1 MRNAHGY
8 NIAPVHS
15 EAGGGRASAH
25 RRARRSTGPADL
37 VGRLVTATFLLL
49 AAGMAH
55 AQGAG
60 ANAGNLVQPYLDA
73 TRPSDMST
81 QAFTALLGQFFTN
94 PFAAVGSAS
103 TLLGSM
109 FLVFNT
115 FILVAGTIWATYG
128 IGVAIVQTAHEGQL
142 MGKRLSQVWL
152 PIRMVTGVASLIP
165 AFGGFSLS
173 QAVLVFA
180 TTIGIGA
187 ANLGYEAMV
196 QGTNN
201 LTTVVSP
208 SFVSPKAQGGSSL
221 EEAAFTLFRARVCMQ
236 AQNDYVR
243 QQQAVGVDMAAETIS
258 ATSPAG
264 LTGVQYGKPDNRA
277 FCGGIQVTANAVE
290 GGRNSSS
297 AVGYRVASVNYEGIA
312 RAVQTRATGNFNQYV
327 NGIAQL
333 ADDWYRNYQTYQTTG
348 GQRPTVPVL
357 QLEGLATSY
366 YTAIQPAKGEADAN
380 AQALSSQAVESMK
393 KFGWFGAGSWY
404 ATLAEVNAAVAQ
416 AAQSVNFAA
425 IPMAINSTTG
435 GYNSELQKALS
446 VLDSATQTASS
457 DAANANSGAS
467 ESSWQGLCRIVAG
480 SITPPGY
487 RPTGNCSLGQTFA
500 MDLIDMSTAGAGG
513 ATSTSGGELRMI
525 DPIIAMKNMGDYMM
539 VAAESL
545 YVAYSY
551 LNEITGIGDKDKED
565 GGLLSTAKKAVG
577 GTMGKLL
584 APLKGVQSLLPMIV
598 GGMFII
604 GLIMSLWIPMIPF
617 VNWWG
622 GLVQYLTIF
631 FEGIAAGP
639 IWAFVHLDANG
650 EGMGQRTET
659 GYLFIINMLFRPFLM
674 LLGFVA
680 AAALMMVMG
689 SFLFWLYPS
698 VMSNVQGNSITGIFS
713 VLGFLLIFW
722 ILMHTLVTTLSNLSV
737 LLPDQALAWAGRAI
751 GAQLGRDA
759 EQGTRGQFMAFGRF
773 GQQAASGAMGPGPGK
788 GGGGSGGA
796 ATPPNPRNGTPA
808 AGAPKPPRVG
818 RPS

>member
-1 MRNAHGY
+1 MW
-8 NIAPVHS
+8 ILLI
-15 EAGGGRASAH
+15 
-25 RRARRSTGPADL
+25 PA
-37 VGRLVTATFLLL
+37 LL
-49 AAGMAH
+49 AAGQAR
-55 AQGAG
+55 AQGS
-60 ANAGNLVQPYLDA
+60 NAGNLVQPYLDA
-73 TRPSDMST
+73 TGRNDMST

-94 PFAAVGSAS
+94 PFAALGSAS

-243 QQQAVGVDMAAETIS
+243 QQQALGVDMSADTIS

-277 FCGGIQVTANAVE
+277 FCGGIKVTANAVE

-366 YTAIQPAKGEADAN
+366 YTAIQPARGEADAN

-425 IPMAINSTTG
+425 IPMGVSDTG
-435 GYNSELQKALS
+435 AGLANQELGEVLRALS
-446 VLDSATQTASS
+446 SSTALSAQ
-457 DAANANSGAS
+457 DPINAGSGAS
-467 ESSWQGLCRIVAG
+467 ESSWQGLCRIVASAISPG
-480 SITPPGY
+480 GATPTG
-487 RPTGNCSLGQTFA
+487 TGNCSLGQAFA
-500 MDLIDMSTAGAGG
+500 MQLINMSTAGAGG

-525 DPIIAMKNMGDYMM
+525 DPIIAMKNMGDYLM

-551 LNEITGIGDKDKED
+551 LTEEKPDPDAGVLDAATR
-565 GGLLSTAKKAVG
+565 AVKNPVKGVIG
-577 GTMGKLL
+577 GTMNTLM
-584 APLKGVQSLLPMIV
+584 APLAGLASLLPMIV
-598 GGMFII
+598 GGMFVI

-631 FEGIAAGP
+631 FEGIAAAP

-737 LLPDQALAWAGRAI
+737 VLPDQALAWAGRAI
-751 GAQLGRDA
+751 GAQLGRDS
-759 EQGTRGQFMAFGRF
+759 EHGMRGQFMAFGRV
-773 GQQAASGAMGPGPGK
+773 GQAAATVAPRPKGK
-788 GGGGSGGA
+788 GGAPGSRASREPGA
-796 ATPPNPRNGTPA
+796 
-808 AGAPKPPRVG
+808 
-818 RPS
+818 

>member
-1 MRNAHGY
+1 MPQVRVLY
-8 NIAPVHS
+8 
-15 EAGGGRASAH
+15 SATVAA
-25 RRARRSTGPADL
+25 ARRGAL
-37 VGRLVTATFLLL
+37 RAL
-49 AAGMAH
+49 AALGLASTTLVSF
-55 AQGAG
+55 AQGTG
-60 ANAGNLVQPYLDA
+60 ALTQPYLDA
-73 TRPSDMST
+73 TSSSDMST
-81 QAFTALLGQFFTN
+81 QAFTALLGPFFTN
-94 PFAAVGSAS
+94 PFSAIGSAT

-142 MGKRLSQVWL
+142 MGKKLSQVWL
-152 PIRMVTGVASLIP
+152 PIRMVTGIASLIP

-187 ANLGYEAMV
+187 ANLGYDAMIT
-196 QGTNN
+196 GTNN
-201 LTTVVSP
+201 MTTVVSP
-208 SFVSPKAQGGSSL
+208 SFVSPKAQGGATL
-221 EEAAFTLFRARVCMQ
+221 EEAAFTIFRARVCMN
-236 AQNDYVR
+236 AQNDYAR
-243 QQQAVGVDMAAETIS
+243 KQQALGVNMTAEMIT
-258 ATSPAG
+258 ATSPSG
-264 LTGVQYGKPDNRA
+264 ITGVQYGKPDALA
-277 FCGGIQVTANAVE
+277 FCGGLKVTANAAA
-290 GGRNSSS
+290 GARSSS
-297 AVGYRVASVNYEGIA
+297 SMGYRVASVNYDSIA
-312 RAVQTRATGNFNQYV
+312 QAMQSRATGNFSTYV
-327 NGIAQL
+327 NNVAQL
-333 ADDWYRNYQTYQTTG
+333 ADNWYREYTLYQTTG
-348 GQRPTVPVL
+348 GVRPVVPVL
-357 QLEGLATSY
+357 QLEGVATTY
-366 YTAIQPAKGEADAN
+366 YQALQPTAGEAAN
-380 AQALSSQAVESMK
+380 GGQALSAQAIESMK
-393 KFGWFGAGSWY
+393 KFGWFSAGAWY

-416 AAQSVNFAA
+416 AAQSVSFTP
-425 IPMAINSTTG
+425 IPMGIKNTDGGFNSDLE
-435 GYNSELQKALS
+435 SALKALDSS
-446 VLDSATQTASS
+446 VAAAPS
-457 DAANANSGAS
+457 DPANANSNAGDSA
-467 ESSWQGLCRIVAG
+467 WQGLCRIVTGA
-480 SITPPGY
+480 ITPPGY

-500 MDLIDMSTAGAGG
+500 MDLIDMSTAGGGG

-525 DPIIAMKNMGDYMM
+525 DPIIAMKNMGDYLM

-545 YVAYSY
+545 FTVYSY
-551 LNEITGIGDKDKED
+551 VSEVTDESGPTGLIG
-565 GGLLSTAKKAVG
+565 SAIKKVAG
-577 GTMGKLL
+577 GTIGKLL
-584 APLKGVQSLLPMIV
+584 APLKALAPLLPMVV
-598 GGMFII
+598 GGLFIV

-680 AAALMMVMG
+680 AAALIMVMG

-713 VLGFLLIFW
+713 VIGFLFIFW

-737 LLPDQALAWAGRAI
+737 MLPDQALAWAGRAI

-773 GQQAASGAMGPGPGK
+773 GQQGMGEVVRGSAGRTGGAKGNAPPAVPAPASGGRRVPS
-788 GGGGSGGA
+788 GSEGA
-796 ATPPNPRNGTPA
+796 
-808 AGAPKPPRVG
+808 
-818 RPS
+818 

>member
-1 MRNAHGY
+1 MR
-8 NIAPVHS
+8 
-15 EAGGGRASAH
+15 
-25 RRARRSTGPADL
+25 
-37 VGRLVTATFLLL
+37 F
-49 AAGMAH
+49 AH
-55 AQGAG
+55 AATTHSAG
-60 ANAGNLVQPYLDA
+60 SASGEPWPTSRSRGRSVVHIVGGLFAALASMLMAGVAAAQSAGTTQLTQPYLDA
-73 TRPSDMST
+73 TRSSDMST
-81 QAFTALLGQFFTN
+81 QAFTALLGTFFTN
-94 PFAAVGSAS
+94 PFSAIGTAS

-142 MGKRLSQVWL
+142 MGKKLSQVWL

-180 TTIGIGA
+180 TTLGIGA
-187 ANLGYEAMV
+187 ANLGFDAMV
-196 QGTNN
+196 SGTNN
-201 LTTVVSP
+201 MTTVVSP
-208 SFVSPKAQGGSSL
+208 SFVTPKAQGGASL
-221 EEAAFTLFRARVCMQ
+221 EEAAFTLFKARICMN
-236 AQNDYVR
+236 AQNDYATA
-243 QQQAVGVDMAAETIS
+243 QEANGMSMAAERVS
-258 ATSPAG
+258 ATTTSG
-264 LTGVQYGKPDNRA
+264 ITGVQYGKPEARD
-277 FCGGIQVTANAVE
+277 FCGGVKVNATVSD
-290 GGRNSSS
+290 GSRSSSS
-297 AVGYRVASVNYEGIA
+297 AVGYRIASVNYDAIA
-312 RAVQTRATGNFNQYV
+312 QAMQSRATSNFGNYV
-327 NGIAQL
+327 NQIATL
-333 ADDWYRNYQTYQTTG
+333 ADQWYRDFKAYQTTG
-348 GQRPTVPVL
+348 GARPVVPVL
-357 QLEGLATSY
+357 QLEGIATTY
-366 YTAIQPAKGEADAN
+366 YMAIQPRAGEAQQSAN
-380 AQALSSQAVESMK
+380 ALSAQALEGMK
-393 KFGWFGAGSWY
+393 KFGWFGAGAWY

-416 AAQSVNFAA
+416 AAQSVSFTPV
-425 IPMAINSTTG
+425 PMGIRNTDG
-435 GYNSELQKALS
+435 GYNTALDA
-446 VLDSATQTASS
+446 VLTGLNSSSAAASS
-457 DAANANSGAS
+457 DVSNANSAAGD
-467 ESSWQGLCRIVAG
+467 SSWQGLCRIVAG
-480 SITPPGY
+480 SISPPGY

-513 ATSTSGGELRMI
+513 ATSTSNGSWSTNGELRMI

-545 YVAYSY
+545 FTVYSY
-551 LNEITGIGDKDKED
+551 LNEITDESSGTNIVG
-565 GGLLSTAKKAVG
+565 STIKKVAG
-577 GTMGKLL
+577 GTIGTVL
-584 APLKGVQSLLPMIV
+584 APLKALGPLLPAIV
-598 GGMFII
+598 GGLFIV
-604 GLIMSLWIPMIPF
+604 GMIMSLWIPMIPF

-680 AAALMMVMG
+680 AAALIMVMG

-713 VLGFLLIFW
+713 VIGFLFIFW

-737 LLPDQALAWAGRAI
+737 LLPDQALAWAGKAI

-773 GQQAASGAMGPGPGK
+773 GQNGMSAAMGPRRGGVPDGP
-788 GGGGSGGA
+788 SI
-796 ATPPNPRNGTPA
+796 PPVNAGQKPA
-808 AGAPKPPRVG
+808 RRT
-818 RPS
+818 RPDRE

>member
-1 MRNAHGY
+1 MIPVGLGTLSLVFWAIS
-8 NIAPVHS
+8 IAQRL
-15 EAGGGRASAH
+15 AMWILLI
-25 RRARRSTGPADL
+25 PA
-37 VGRLVTATFLLL
+37 LL
-49 AAGMAH
+49 AAGQAR
-55 AQGAG
+55 AQGS
-60 ANAGNLVQPYLDA
+60 NAGNLVQPYLDA
-73 TRPSDMST
+73 TGRNDMST

-94 PFAAVGSAS
+94 PFAALGSAS

-243 QQQAVGVDMAAETIS
+243 QQQALGVDMSADTIS

-277 FCGGIQVTANAVE
+277 FCGGIKVTANAVE

-366 YTAIQPAKGEADAN
+366 YTAIQPARGEADAN

-425 IPMAINSTTG
+425 IPMGVSDTG
-435 GYNSELQKALS
+435 AGLANQELGEVLRALS
-446 VLDSATQTASS
+446 SSTALSAQ
-457 DAANANSGAS
+457 DPINAGSGAS
-467 ESSWQGLCRIVAG
+467 ESSWQGLCRIVASAISPG
-480 SITPPGY
+480 GATPTG
-487 RPTGNCSLGQTFA
+487 TGNCSLGQAFA
-500 MDLIDMSTAGAGG
+500 MQLINMSTAGAGG

-525 DPIIAMKNMGDYMM
+525 DPIIAMKNMGDYLM

-551 LNEITGIGDKDKED
+551 LTEEKPDPDAGVLDAATR
-565 GGLLSTAKKAVG
+565 AVKNPVKGVIG
-577 GTMGKLL
+577 GTMNTLM
-584 APLKGVQSLLPMIV
+584 APLAGLASLLPMIV
-598 GGMFII
+598 GGMFVI

-631 FEGIAAGP
+631 FEGIAAAP

-737 LLPDQALAWAGRAI
+737 VLPDQALAWAGRAI
-751 GAQLGRDA
+751 GAQLGRDS
-759 EQGTRGQFMAFGRF
+759 EHGMRGQFMAFGRV
-773 GQQAASGAMGPGPGK
+773 GQAAATVAPRPKGK
-788 GGGGSGGA
+788 GGAPGSRASREPGA
-796 ATPPNPRNGTPA
+796 
-808 AGAPKPPRVG
+808 
-818 RPS
+818 